1 MIIFNKYIEEELF
14 MNYLEIAN
22 SFPMWIAASIAVM
35 LVVFQA
41 ILFLVKSYNAGKQ
54 MGITEI
60 QMRDAMKT
68 SFITSIGPSI
78 VILSG
83 LLSLLVTVGGP
94 MAWMR
99 LSFIGSVMFELMAA
113 GFGTSAMGISMGID
127 TVTNVAFANAVW
139 TMILGSIGW
148 IIFATLTADK
158 MGKIQEKVSKGDKGI
173 LTIISTAAMLGA
185 FGALVSPHLLRF
197 NKNSIA
203 ALAGGLIMAVIEPM
217 AKKGDI
223 KWLKEWGLA
232 IALFGG
238 MIIAAVV

>member
-1 MIIFNKYIEEELF
+1 MD
-14 MNYLEIAN
+14 YLEIAN
-22 SFPMWIAASIAVM
+22 STPMWIAAALAVL
-35 LVVFQA
+35 LVVAQA
-41 ILFLVKSYNAGKQ
+41 SLFLVKSFNAGKQ
-54 MGITEI
+54 MGLTEI
-60 QMRDAMKT
+60 QMKDAMKT

-99 LSFIGSVMFELMAA
+99 LSFIGSIMFELMAA
-113 GFGTSAMGISMGID
+113 GFGTSAMGVSMGID
-127 TVTNVAFANAVW
+127 PVTNLAFANAVW
-139 TMILGSIGW
+139 TMILGSLGW

-158 MGKIQEKVSKGDKGI
+158 MGKVQEKVSKGDKGT
-173 LTIISTAAMLGA
+173 LTIISTSAMLGA
-185 FGALVSPHLLRF
+185 FGALVSPHLLGMS
-197 NKNSIA
+197 NNAIA
-203 ALAGGLIMAVIEPM
+203 AIAGGLIMAIIAPM
-217 AKKGDI
+217 AKKKDI